1 MFDRGSPHAT
11 ISLPCPKG
19 PPARWP
25 RAAASPAKSG
35 LLSWVGAFLLATAG
49 TADVVRAELG
59 QPGLA
64 PAELAG
70 TQFSLDGIS
79 SEGVPEGLTLLF
91 RDEREFNATR
101 TVAAV
106 APLDDSGRYT
116 YQRTG
121 PDTATLTTT
130 SGHPGQESCSTLL
143 IFTSATAGTYT
154 GWCNQGVSST
164 GQFQLALE
172 DPFCLSLWD
181 GLPCAT
187 VANLPQVYLG
197 PLAESTATT
206 EVVIANSDP
215 NPSACEVALLFHQGT
230 AEGPAVSFNGQPMD
244 RNLFQATISREGAE
258 IVTLTAPEAQDL
270 VTGAVYVYARSPCT
284 ADSLHVQGR
293 SLIENRTNGEIE
305 ELLSIAGQ
313 SPQDWM
319 GDGDCRVLTGI
330 FGNGRN
336 VSLASVTTQPGGAA
350 PAGTILKF
358 RTFDVTGKLS
368 GSPSSLTVS
377 GARHSSEPWEFDQP
391 RIIEMCLEVPGTSNF
406 QAAVMAFGSK
416 ATSRKTQVTAE
427 SFADAFRVGD
437 LTAWSAATASGGN

>member
-1 MFDRGSPHAT
+1 MFDRSRLHAFISP
-11 ISLPCPKG
+11 SGPKG
-19 PPARWP
+19 PPARLP
-25 RAAASPAKSG
+25 RPTASPAKSV

-49 TADVVRAELG
+49 TSGVVRAEVG

-101 TVAAV
+101 TMAAD
-106 APLDDSGRYT
+106 APADDSGRYT

-121 PDTATLTTT
+121 LDTATLTTT
-130 SGHPGQESCSTLL
+130 SGDPGQESCSTLL

-197 PLAESTATT
+197 PLEASTATT

-230 AEGPAVSFNGQPMD
+230 SEGPAVSFNGQPMD
-244 RNLFQATISREGAE
+244 RNLFQATIPREGAE
-258 IVTLTAPEAQDL
+258 IVTLTAPDAGDL

-293 SLIENRTNGEIE
+293 SLIENRNNGEIE

-313 SPQDWM
+313 YPHDWL

-336 VSLASVTTQPGGAA
+336 VSLASVTTQPGSAA
-350 PAGTILKF
+350 PAGTTLKF
-358 RTFDVTGKLS
+358 RTFDVAGKLS

>member
-1 MFDRGSPHAT
+1 MIDSSTPNALILRPG
-11 ISLPCPKG
+11 PKG
-19 PPARWP
+19 PAARSP
-25 RAAASPAKSG
+25 RAAASPAKSA

-49 TADVVRAELG
+49 TSGSVQADDR

-64 PAELAG
+64 PAELQRM
-70 TQFSLDGIS
+70 QFNLDGIS
-79 SEGVPEGLTLLF
+79 SEGIPEGLTLLL

-101 TVAAV
+101 TMPER
-106 APLDDSGRYT
+106 APVDDSGRYT

-130 SGHPGQESCSTLL
+130 SGDPGRETCTTLL

-154 GWCNQGVSST
+154 GWCYQGISST
-164 GQFQLALE
+164 GQFQLAVE

-187 VANLPQVYLG
+187 VGNLPQVYLG
-197 PLAESTATT
+197 PTATSTATT

-215 NPSACEVALLFHQGT
+215 NPSVCEVALLFHQGT

-244 RNLFQATISREGAE
+244 RNLLQASIPREGAE
-258 IVTLTAPEAQDL
+258 IVTLTAPDAQDL

-293 SLIENRTNGEIE
+293 SLIENQTSGEIE

-313 SPQDWM
+313 APQDWL

-336 VSLASVTTQPGGAA
+336 VSLASVTTQPGSAA
-350 PAGTILKF
+350 PSGTTLKF
-358 RTFDVTGKLS
+358 RTFDVTGKLI
-368 GSPSSLTVS
+368 GSPSSLAIS
-377 GARHSSEPWEFDQP
+377 GARHSSEPWEFDEP
-391 RIIEMCLEVPGTSNF
+391 RIIEMCLEVPGSSNF
-406 QAAVMAFGSK
+406 RTAVMAFGSK

-437 LTAWSAATASGGN
+437 LTAWSAAAASGGN

>member
-1 MFDRGSPHAT
+1 MIDRSTPNAVIPRPG
-11 ISLPCPKG
+11 PKG
-19 PPARWP
+19 PPARSP
-25 RAAASPAKSG
+25 QAAASRAKSV
-35 LLSWVGAFLLATAG
+35 LVSWVGAFLLATAG
-49 TADVVRAELG
+49 ISGSVQAEDR

-64 PAELAG
+64 PADL
-70 TQFSLDGIS
+70 QRMQLNLDGIS
-79 SEGVPEGLTLLF
+79 SEGIPEGLTLLL
-91 RDEREFNATR
+91 RDELEFNATR
-101 TVAAV
+101 TMAER
-106 APLDDSGRYT
+106 APVDDSGRYT
-116 YQRTG
+116 YRRTG

-130 SGHPGQESCSTLL
+130 SADPGRETCSTLL
-143 IFTSATAGTYT
+143 IFTSATAGAYT

-164 GQFQLALE
+164 GRFQLAVE

-197 PLAESTATT
+197 PTETSTATT

-230 AEGPAVSFNGQPMD
+230 AESPAVWFNGQPMD
-244 RNLFQATISREGAE
+244 RNLVQATIPREGAE
-258 IVTLTAPEAQDL
+258 IVTLSAPDAGSL

-284 ADSLHVQGR
+284 AASLHVQGR
-293 SLIENRTNGEIE
+293 SLIENRNNGEIE

-313 SPQDWM
+313 APQDWL
-319 GDGDCRVLTGI
+319 GDGDCRVLTGV

-336 VSLASVTTQPGGAA
+336 VSLASVTTQPGSAA
-350 PAGTILKF
+350 PAGTTLRF
-358 RTFDVTGKLS
+358 RTFDVAGKLI
-368 GSPSSLTVS
+368 GGPSSLDVS

-406 QAAVMAFGSK
+406 RTAVMAFGSK
-416 ATSRKTQVTAE
+416 ESSRKMQVTAE

-437 LTAWSAATASGGN
+437 LTAWSAAAASGGN

>member
-1 MFDRGSPHAT
+1 MFDRGSPHAS
-11 ISLPCPKG
+11 IYRIG
-19 PPARWP
+19 PQGLPARLP
-25 RAAASPAKSG
+25 RPTASPAKSV

-49 TADVVRAELG
+49 TSGAVQAEDR

-64 PAELAG
+64 PAELQRM
-70 TQFSLDGIS
+70 QFNLDGIS
-79 SEGVPEGLTLLF
+79 SEGIPESLTLLF

-101 TVAAV
+101 TMAAD
-106 APLDDSGRYT
+106 APADDSGRYT

-130 SGHPGQESCSTLL
+130 SGDPGQESCSTLL

-164 GQFQLALE
+164 GQFQLAPE

-197 PLAESTATT
+197 PLEASTATT

-230 AEGPAVSFNGQPMD
+230 SEGPAVSFNGQPMD
-244 RNLFQATISREGAE
+244 RNLLQATIPREGAE
-258 IVTLTAPEAQDL
+258 IVTLTAPQAQDL
-270 VTGAVYVYARSPCT
+270 VTGALYVYARSPCT

-293 SLIENRTNGEIE
+293 SLIENRNSGEIE
-305 ELLSIAGQ
+305 ELLSVAGQ
-313 SPQDWM
+313 SPRDWL
-319 GDGDCRVLTGI
+319 GDGDCRVLTGV
-330 FGNGRN
+330 FGDGRN
-336 VSLASVTTQPGGAA
+336 VSLASVTTQPGSAA
-350 PAGTILKF
+350 PAGATLRF
-358 RTFDVTGKLS
+358 RTFDVNGKLT
-368 GSPSSLTVS
+368 GSAASLAVS
-377 GARHSSEPWEFDQP
+377 GARHSSEPWEFDEP
-391 RIIEMCLEVPGTSNF
+391 RIIEMCLEIPGTSNF
-406 QAAVMAFGSK
+406 QTVLMAFGSK
-416 ATSRKTQVTAE
+416 ATSLRKQVTAE

-437 LTAWSAATASGGN
+437 LTAWSAVASGGN